1 MPEKVAAMKY
11 KYLLLS
17 IVVLMCLWSCKK
29 NSVAPVPPVTI
40 VGKWQLVKQY
50 SRLFSNGVV
59 IDSVR
64 KSKFTNSDFVEYY
77 SDGTGYYSKLTPTGP
92 SLSEFTYTIKGSVI
106 TEFISIENKGVPE
119 TVTSLT
125 ANTLTVHM
133 ELLVPDPNNP
143 TIYDTEKDDLSY
155 TK

>member
-1 MPEKVAAMKY
+1 MKF

-17 IVVLMCLWSCKK
+17 VVVLLCLWSCKK
-29 NSVAPVPPVTI
+29 NAATPVPVVSI

-50 SRLFSNGVV
+50 SLLYNNGEL
-59 IDSVR
+59 IDSIK

-77 SDGTGYYSKLTPTGP
+77 SDGTGYYSKSTPTGP

-106 TEFISIENKGVPE
+106 TEFISLENKGVPE

-125 ANTLTVHM
+125 ATSLSVHV
-133 ELLVPDPNNP
+133 ESLVPDPNDP
-143 TIYDTEKDDLSY
+143 TVYDTEKDDLSY